1 MNNTTLSVFK
11 LSPHAITPSRATAHS
26 VGLDLYAIS
35 DQVVDANT
43 QGIICKNNLMNKHRY
58 VLHVKTLSFIL
69 TMV

>member
-35 DQVVDANT
+35 DQVVEANT

-58 VLHVKTLSFIL
+58 VLHLRNLKFYM
-69 TMV
+69 MV